1 MSKIGS
7 IGTTLEKCAT
17 RFFRLPDCHGNEKL
31 VKILRDFFHKTCSSK
46 SFSNVLAAFSVYP
59 GCTLE
64 C

>member
-7 IGTTLEKCAT
+7 IGISLEKCAT
-17 RFFRLPDCHGNEKL
+17 RFFKLLDFHENEKL
-31 VKILRDFFHKTCSSK
+31 VKISLDFFHKTCSSK